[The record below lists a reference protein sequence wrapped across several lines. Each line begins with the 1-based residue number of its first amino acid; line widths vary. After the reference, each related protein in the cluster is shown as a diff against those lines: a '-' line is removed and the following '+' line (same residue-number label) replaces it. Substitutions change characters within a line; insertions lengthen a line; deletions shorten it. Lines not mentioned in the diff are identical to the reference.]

1 MKNLILTSLLLISGL
16 SSFSQKIEFFKE
28 DLKFSLNGELF
39 VVDGLYYFRN
49 TTDTEVK
56 QMLFYPFPDVEVYGE
71 IAFIQIT
78 KANDT
83 ISQLA
88 TQTSKGSLFKVQI
101 PANAEIAFHISYG
114 QKLKSDKAKY
124 IITTT
129 QKWGTPFEQA
139 DYRLEIPSSLSITN
153 FSIPPDTRFQKDTLM
168 IYTWKRQD
176 FMPVVDFD
184 FEFRQSSK

>member
-101 PANAEIAFHISYG
+101 PANAESSFHISYG

-129 QKWGTPFEQA
+129 QKWGNPFEQA

-153 FSIPPDTRFQKDTLM
+153 FSIPPDTLFQKDTLM